1 MKSLKSLQKP
11 LVLLFLLCL
20 LPLGALAQGLVKGTV
35 SDAAGDPIIGASVK
49 VQGSSTGA
57 ITDLNGKFSVNAPSN
72 ATLSISYVGYVTQ
85 RVNVGGRQNINVVLQ
100 EDNNTL
106 DDVVVIGYGV
116 QKKSDLTGAVAS
128 VKAEDLMNRSTT
140 DAAAALQ
147 GKAAG
152 VQILNSTGKPGAGAN
167 IRVRG
172 YSSNSNNIGPLLIV
186 DGLQVTSIQYLDPSM
201 IESME
206 VLKDAASAAIYGAE
220 AGNGVILITTKTG
233 SKKGQGTINYTAKF
247 TNQSLGHV
255 GKLLNASQFKD
266 WMDMQLGETEK
277 EENGV
282 KKKYRVIDLDMQ
294 DAQEKYGW
302 DPNTDTDWLNEYFED
317 TWAQQHTLTFQG
329 GNDRGSYFLSTSYVN
344 QDGII
349 KGDKDKYERLTA
361 QINADYKIKNWL
373 QVGTNTSIEKWRTKG
388 VSENGYGSSFEMLLL
403 IDPLTPLYWTKRDQ
417 MYEGTY
423 REIYDEIQAGGSKY
437 TLFGDE
443 NGYYASSYFNDR
455 LAGGNPFAQRDRSCA
470 KNDGVNVNGTVFMN
484 ITPVKFVT
492 FTSRLGYR
500 LSFSNSSDWT
510 YPYYI
515 NNQTGK
521 VETYSINGASNNN
534 TWYQWENFLNYN
546 QDFGLH
552 NVGAMVGM
560 SYRQYDS
567 NGVSANASGSDI
579 LTAYEPNYIYLN
591 CVNGNS
597 DTTKGISGM
606 PGTTR
611 ALSYFGRLLYSFDNR
626 YSLQANFRADAFDS
640 SKLDKDNRWG
650 HFFSASAGWTFS
662 NEKFFKEAIDPSI
675 MSFGKLR
682 ASWGTNGNV
691 NVLNNYAYT
700 AGISLNGQWY
710 QYHDSN
716 VASYGSMPNGIA
728 NPDLTW
734 EKSEQLDLGADF
746 RFLND
751 RLSLGIDWYKKTTK
765 DLLVPA
771 PVMPESGASTMTLNA
786 GEVENSGLE
795 LELTW
800 KDHVGDLF
808 YSISGNLATLKN
820 KVTYLD
826 PSIERLSGGTVDG
839 ASPEVVTCY
848 FEEGE
853 PVWYMRGF
861 KYAGRAEELMTPAQL
876 EEKKISSGT
885 ALYYNKDGEL
895 TNDPQ
900 ADDMANIGSGLP
912 DLTYGITLNA
922 EYKGID
928 LTVFG
933 AGQAGNDVY
942 YGLYRTRYHNLAK
955 GVYDDFKSK
964 KLPEAASVAGSGQ
977 FWRSSAMIY
986 NGSFFKIKQIQLG
999 YTLPKSITKKAYME
1013 NVRAYISLD
1022 DFFTFTSYPGL
1033 DPETTTQGYNCPG
1046 LDKGVYPTMK
1056 KMVLGLSVTF

>member
-1 MKSLKSLQKP
+1 MSKVKSLGKP
-11 LVLLFLLCL
+11 LMLLALLCL
-20 LPLGALAQGLVKGTV
+20 FPLTMMAQSLVRGTV
-35 SDAAGDPIIGASVK
+35 NDESGEPVIGASVK
-49 VQGSSTGA
+49 VAGTNNGA
-57 ITDLNGKFSVNAPSN
+57 ITDLNGKFSVNCASD
-72 ATLSISYVGYVTQ
+72 AQLVISYVGYVTQ
-85 RVNVGGRQNINVVLQ
+85 RVNIAGRQNITITLA
-100 EDNNTL
+100 EDVNSL

-128 VKAEDLMNRSTT
+128 VKSEDLMNRSVT
-140 DAAAALQ
+140 DAAAAIQ

-152 VQILNSTGKPGAGAN
+152 VQILNGTGKPGAGAN

-172 YSSNSNNIGPLLIV
+172 YSSNSSNIGPLLIV

-220 AGNGVILITTKTG
+220 AGNGVVLITTKSG
-233 SKKGQGTINYTAKF
+233 SKGKGTINYNIKL
-247 TNQSLGHV
+247 TNQGLGHV

-266 WMDMQLGETEK
+266 WMDMQLGSTTVD
-277 EENGV
+277 GV
-282 KKKYRVIDLDMQ
+282 TKRVIDLDME
-294 DAQEKYGW
+294 DATKRYNW
-302 DPNTDTDWLNEYFED
+302 NPNTDTDWLDEYFEN

-344 QDGII
+344 QDGIV

-361 QINADYKIKNWL
+361 QINADYKIKDWL
-373 QVGTNTSIEKWRTKG
+373 TVGTNTSIEKWRTKG

-403 IDPLTPLYWTKRDQ
+403 IDPLTPLYWTDRSQ
-417 MYEGTY
+417 MYEGQY
-423 REIYDEIQAGGSKY
+423 RDVYDGILAGNTTY

-455 LAGGNPFAQRDRSCA
+455 LAGGNPFSQRDRSCA
-470 KNDGVNVNGTVFMN
+470 KNDGINVNGTAFMN
-484 ITPVKFVT
+484 ITPLKQVT

-500 LSFSNSSDWT
+500 LSFSNSSDWS

-515 NNQTGK
+515 NNQTGLQ
-521 VETYSINGASNNN
+521 TNYNITGTSSNS
-534 TWYQWENFLNYN
+534 TWYQWENFVNYN
-546 QDFGLH
+546 QDFGKH
-552 NVGAMVGM
+552 NVGAMAGM

-567 NGVSANASGSDI
+567 NGVTASAAGPDI
-579 LTAYEPNYIYLN
+579 LKAYESNYIYLN
-591 CVNGNS
+591 SVNGNAE
-597 DTTKGISGM
+597 TTKNISGM
-606 PGTTR
+606 PNTTR
-611 ALSYFGRLLYSFDNR
+611 ALSYFGRVIYSYDNR
-626 YSLQANFRADAFDS
+626 YSLQGNFRRDAFS
-640 SKLDKDNRWG
+640 SEKLSKDNRWG
-650 HFFSASAGWTFS
+650 TFFSASAGWTFS
-662 NEKFFKEAIDPSI
+662 NESFFKEAFDPSVW
-675 MSFGKLR
+675 SFGKIR
-682 ASWGTNGNV
+682 VSWGQNGNV

-700 AGISLNGQWY
+700 AGIATNGQIY
-710 QYHDSN
+710 NYGPTN
-716 VASYGSMPNGIA
+716 AVTYGSMPNGIA

-734 EKSEQLDLGADF
+734 ERSEQIDLGLDL
-746 RFLND
+746 RFLSD
-751 RLSLGIDWYKKTTK
+751 RLALGIDWYKKTTK

-771 PVMPESGASTMTLNA
+771 PVMPESGFSTMTINA
-786 GEVENSGLE
+786 GEVENKGLE
-795 LELTW
+795 LEVSW
-800 KDHVGDLF
+800 KDHIGDF
-808 YSISGNLATLKN
+808 RYSIAGNLATLKN
-820 KVTYLD
+820 KATYLD
-826 PSIERLSGGTVDG
+826 PSIERIAGATVEG
-839 ASPEVVTCY
+839 ASPEVVRCY

-861 KYAGRAEELMTPAQL
+861 KYAGRADD
-876 EEKKISSGT
+876 GT
-885 ALYYNKDGEL
+885 ALYYAKDGST

-900 ADDMANIGSGLP
+900 AEDMTNIGSGLP

-922 EYKGID
+922 EYKGLD

-942 YGLYRTRYHNLAK
+942 YGLYRTRYHNVAE
-955 GVYDDFKSK
+955 GIYDDFKSG
-964 KLPEAASVAGSGQ
+964 KLPNLSSVAGSGQ

-999 YTLPKSITKKAYME
+999 YTLPKSITKKAFME

-1033 DPETTTQGYNCPG
+1033 DPETTTQEYNCPG

>member
-294 DAQEKYGW
+294 DAQQKYGW

-403 IDPLTPLYWTKRDQ
+403 IDPLTPLY
-417 MYEGTY
+417 
-423 REIYDEIQAGGSKY
+423 
-437 TLFGDE
+437 F
-443 NGYYASSYFNDR
+443 
-455 LAGGNPFAQRDRSCA
+455 
-470 KNDGVNVNGTVFMN
+470 
-484 ITPVKFVT
+484 
-492 FTSRLGYR
+492 
-500 LSFSNSSDWT
+500 
-510 YPYYI
+510 
-515 NNQTGK
+515 
-521 VETYSINGASNNN
+521 
-534 TWYQWENFLNYN
+534 
-546 QDFGLH
+546 
-552 NVGAMVGM
+552 
-560 SYRQYDS
+560 
-567 NGVSANASGSDI
+567 
-579 LTAYEPNYIYLN
+579 EP
-591 CVNGNS
+591 
-597 DTTKGISGM
+597 
-606 PGTTR
+606 
-611 ALSYFGRLLYSFDNR
+611 
-626 YSLQANFRADAFDS
+626 
-640 SKLDKDNRWG
+640 
-650 HFFSASAGWTFS
+650 
-662 NEKFFKEAIDPSI
+662 
-675 MSFGKLR
+675 
-682 ASWGTNGNV
+682 
-691 NVLNNYAYT
+691 
-700 AGISLNGQWY
+700 
-710 QYHDSN
+710 
-716 VASYGSMPNGIA
+716 
-728 NPDLTW
+728 
-734 EKSEQLDLGADF
+734 
-746 RFLND
+746 
-751 RLSLGIDWYKKTTK
+751 
-765 DLLVPA
+765 PA
-771 PVMPESGASTMTLNA
+771 
-786 GEVENSGLE
+786 
-795 LELTW
+795 
-800 KDHVGDLF
+800 
-808 YSISGNLATLKN
+808 
-820 KVTYLD
+820 
-826 PSIERLSGGTVDG
+826 
-839 ASPEVVTCY
+839 
-848 FEEGE
+848 
-853 PVWYMRGF
+853 
-861 KYAGRAEELMTPAQL
+861 
-876 EEKKISSGT
+876 
-885 ALYYNKDGEL
+885 
-895 TNDPQ
+895 
-900 ADDMANIGSGLP
+900 
-912 DLTYGITLNA
+912 
-922 EYKGID
+922 
-928 LTVFG
+928 
-933 AGQAGNDVY
+933 
-942 YGLYRTRYHNLAK
+942 
-955 GVYDDFKSK
+955 
-964 KLPEAASVAGSGQ
+964 
-977 FWRSSAMIY
+977 
-986 NGSFFKIKQIQLG
+986 
-999 YTLPKSITKKAYME
+999 
-1013 NVRAYISLD
+1013 
-1022 DFFTFTSYPGL
+1022 
-1033 DPETTTQGYNCPG
+1033 
-1046 LDKGVYPTMK
+1046 
-1056 KMVLGLSVTF
+1056 

>member
-1 MKSLKSLQKP
+1 MLKFKALQKP
-11 LVLLFLLCL
+11 LMLLALLCL
-20 LPLGALAQGLVKGTV
+20 FPFGALAQSTVKGTV
-35 SDAAGDPIIGASVK
+35 VDETGEPVIGASVK
-49 VQGSSTGA
+49 LVGARGGS
-57 ITDLNGKFSVNAPSN
+57 ITDMNGQFTLTAASN
-72 ATLSISYVGYVTQ
+72 AQLEISYVGYETQ
-85 RVNVGGRQNINVVLQ
+85 KVSVNGRNNIRITLV
-100 EDNNTL
+100 EDTNTL
-106 DDVVVIGYGV
+106 NDVVVIGYGV

-128 VKAEDLMNRSTT
+128 VNADALKNRSTT

-172 YSSNSNNIGPLLIV
+172 YSSNSSNIGPLLIV
-186 DGLQVTSIQYLDPSM
+186 DGLQVSSIQYLDPSM

-233 SKKGQGTINYTAKF
+233 SKGKGTVNYNIKM
-247 TNQSLGHV
+247 TNQGLGHV
-255 GKLLNASQFKD
+255 GKLLNASEFID
-266 WMDMQLGETEK
+266 WMGTQLGETEVD
-277 EENGV
+277 GV
-282 KKKYRVIDLDMQ
+282 KKRVIDVDMA
-294 DAQEKYGW
+294 DAQKRYGW
-302 DPNTDTDWLNEYFED
+302 NPNTDTDWLDAYFEN

-344 QDGII
+344 QDGIV
-349 KGDKDKYERLTA
+349 KGNKDKYERLTA
-361 QINADYKIKNWL
+361 QINADYKIKDWL
-373 QVGTNTSIEKWRTKG
+373 TVGTNTAIEKWRTKG

-403 IDPLTPLYWTKRDQ
+403 IDPLTPLYWTDRSQ

-423 REIYDEIQAGGSKY
+423 RDIYDEIQAGGSKY
-437 TLFGDE
+437 ALFGDE

-455 LAGGNPFAQRDRSCA
+455 LAGGNPFSQRDRSCA

-484 ITPVKFVT
+484 LNPIKQVT

-521 VETYSINGASNNN
+521 VENYSISGTSNNS
-534 TWYQWENFLNYN
+534 TWYQWENFVNYN

-552 NVGAMVGM
+552 NVGAMAGM

-567 NGVSANASGSDI
+567 NGVSANASGPDI
-579 LTAYEPNYIYLN
+579 LKAYEPNYIYLTS
-591 CVNGNS
+591 VNGNA

-611 ALSYFGRLLYSFDNR
+611 ALSYFGRVLYSYDNR
-626 YSLQANFRADAFDS
+626 YSLQGNIRHDAFS
-640 SKLDKDNRWG
+640 SEKLSKDNRWG
-650 HFFSASAGWTFS
+650 TFFSASAGWTFS
-662 NEKFFKEAIDPSI
+662 NEKFFKDAVDSSI
-675 MSFGKLR
+675 MSFGKIR
-682 ASWGTNGNV
+682 FSWGTNGNV

-700 AGISLNGQWY
+700 AGIATNSQWY
-710 QYHDSN
+710 QYGGTN
-716 VASYGSMPNGIA
+716 VGTYGSMPNGIA

-734 EKSEQLDLGADF
+734 EKSEQIDLGADF

-751 RLSLGIDWYKKTTK
+751 RLALGIDWYKKTTK

-771 PVMPESGASTMTLNA
+771 PVMPESGASTMTINA
-786 GEVENSGLE
+786 GEVVNKGLE
-795 LELTW
+795 VELSW
-800 KDHVGDLF
+800 KDHIGDF
-808 YSISGNLATLKN
+808 KYSIAANMGTLSN

-826 PSIERLSGGTVDG
+826 PSIERIAGATVEG
-839 ASPEVVTCY
+839 ASPEVVRCY

-853 PVWYMRGF
+853 PVWYMRGY
-861 KYAGRAEELMTPAQL
+861 KYAGKAND
-876 EEKKISSGT
+876 GT
-885 ALYYNKDGEL
+885 ALYYKKDGTT

-900 ADDMANIGSGLP
+900 AEDMTNIGSGLP

-922 EYKGID
+922 EYKGFD

-942 YGLYRTRYHNLAK
+942 YGLYRTRYHNVAK
-955 GVYDDFKSK
+955 GVYDDFKSG
-964 KLPEAASVAGSGQ
+964 KLPNLASVAGSGT

-999 YTLPKSITKKAYME
+999 YTLPKSITKKAFME
-1013 NVRAYISLD
+1013 DVRAYISLD

-1033 DPETTTQGYNCPG
+1033 DPETCTQEYNCPG

-1056 KMVLGLSVTF
+1056 KLVLGLSVTF